1 MSVLFLTRFSIP
13 DCFSSTQKHF
23 QLSRNKTEEKYKEE
37 LFSKKR
43 LDKKMIYFKRLTF
56 PSIIKQKNKNWKW
69 YIFISFELPEEY
81 ILQLEKLINPFSK
94 QIFMHQVQDILDFKS
109 LSSRILEEIPKP
121 YISSRI
127 DDDDGISENFVEQ
140 ILFYIGM
147 DKHIINFINGRISFY
162 NQYTNDIEYGNSI
175 TYFNNSVGLSV
186 INYNIFDLGNHIK
199 IHNKNNIIYNNQKD
213 MFYLTHDPNICD
225 TKRPLKN

>member
-13 DCFSSTQKHF
+13 ECFLSTQKHF
-23 QLSRNKTEEKYKEE
+23 QLSRNKTEKKYKEE

-43 LDKKMIYFKRLTF
+43 LDQKMNYFQSLTF
-56 PSIIKQKNKNWKW
+56 PSITKQKNKNWKW

-81 ILQLEKLINPFSK
+81 ILELEKLINPFSK

-109 LSSRILEEIPKP
+109 LSSRILEETPKP

-162 NQYTNDIEYGNSI
+162 NQYTNDIEFGNSI
-175 TYFNNSVGLSV
+175 TYFNNSVGLSM

-213 MFYLTHDPNICD
+213 MFYLTHDSNVCD

>member
-13 DCFSSTQKHF
+13 ECFLSTQKHF
-23 QLSRNKTEEKYKEE
+23 QLSRNKTEKEYKEE

-43 LDKKMIYFKRLTF
+43 LDQKMNYFQSLTF
-56 PSIIKQKNKNWKW
+56 PSITQQKNKNWKW

-81 ILQLEKLINPFSK
+81 ILELEKLINPFSE

-109 LSSRILEEIPKP
+109 LSSRILEETPKP

-140 ILFYIGM
+140 ILFYLPM

-162 NQYTNDIEYGNSI
+162 NQYTNDIEFGNSI
-175 TYFNNSVGLSV
+175 TYFNNSVGLSM

-213 MFYLTHDPNICD
+213 MFYLTHDSNVCD